1 MVLLARR
8 LRRADSVITLTTRSG
23 NEKPTEPPLMGEI
36 ESRPS
41 GPEGLRPAQFSVRGM
56 LWFVTACGAYCTQ
69 FAALSQLDDQR
80 LWRCEF
86 AILAAWLVLGVF
98 LLTKGVRGLIV
109 AHCVGPAL
117 ALFIK
122 FLTCDTSGLVISGL
136 SFTQVLAAGC
146 FVSSL
151 VSFPASIVAH
161 GLRCNC
167 ATLQAR
173 PAP

>member
-1 MVLLARR
+1 MIVA
-8 LRRADSVITLTTRSG
+8 
-23 NEKPTEPPLMGEI
+23 TEPE
-36 ESRPS
+36 PS
-41 GPEGLRPAQFSVRGM
+41 DPGGLRPEQFSVRGM

-117 ALFIK
+117 ALFLK
-122 FLTCDTSGLVISGL
+122 LLTSGTSGLVISG
-136 SFTQVLAAGC
+136 FTFAEVLAVGC
-146 FVSSL
+146 FISL
-151 VSFPASIVAH
+151 
-161 GLRCNC
+161 
-167 ATLQAR
+167 
-173 PAP
+173 